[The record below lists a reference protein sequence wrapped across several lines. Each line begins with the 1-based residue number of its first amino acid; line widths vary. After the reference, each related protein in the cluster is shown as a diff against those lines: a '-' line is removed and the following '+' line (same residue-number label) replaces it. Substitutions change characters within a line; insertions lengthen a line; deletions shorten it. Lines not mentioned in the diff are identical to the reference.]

1 MRSDDF
7 LRFDNLNLNTIIEDY
22 KRIKVDERHIG
33 YAINTMLCMLRAY
46 DKKPSPDL
54 LDAAHQISDWIR
66 EFPELIAKE
75 IATLNH
81 LQIVLRERPLSYQ
94 EKSEIYAILA
104 ESEDKFIRL
113 GGFILLDEQ
122 LEAKAIMDAL
132 DDEEAERFKGFPIY
146 KFYRDPE
153 GESYDG

>member
-1 MRSDDF
+1 M
-7 LRFDNLNLNTIIEDY
+7 
-22 KRIKVDERHIG
+22 
-33 YAINTMLCMLRAY
+33 
-46 DKKPSPDL
+46 
-54 LDAAHQISDWIR
+54 
-66 EFPELIAKE
+66 IAKE

-81 LQIVLRERPLSYQ
+81 LQIVLRERPLSYK